1 MTVWL
6 RALDDGQ
13 RAAVDEAN
21 LHMAAAGFGRL
32 HASRL
37 PAPSF
42 SLHQLLGKATFLTLL
57 IHLHALCL
65 LVAWA
70 AVNSIHRVEVRFVCE
85 ATAQGWNVGLGR
97 EKCLHD
103 TNLIRWLRAR
113 HRVPRSFT
121 YIHHSFH
128 VCVEQRC

>member
-1 MTVWL
+1 MT
-6 RALDDGQ
+6 DGGLQ
-13 RAAVDEAN
+13 W
-21 LHMAAAGFGRL
+21 MRL
-32 HASRL
+32 TFTRSL
-37 PAPSF
+37 PASEA
-42 SLHQLLGKATFLTLL
+42 SMLRVCRRRVSTLHQLLGKATFLTLL

-70 AVNSIHRVEVRFVCE
+70 AVNCIHRVEVRFVCE

-128 VCVEQRC
+128 FCVEQRC

>member
-1 MTVWL
+1 MTDSGLQW
-6 RALDDGQ
+6 
-13 RAAVDEAN
+13 
-21 LHMAAAGFGRL
+21 MRL
-32 HASRL
+32 TFTWPL
-37 PAPSF
+37 PAPCVASAGAEF
-42 SLHQLLGKATFLTLL
+42 LTLHQLLGKATFLTLL

-128 VCVEQRC
+128 FCVEQRC

>member
-42 SLHQLLGKATFLTLL
+42 SHCTSYSVKRLF
-57 IHLHALCL
+57 
-65 LVAWA
+65 
-70 AVNSIHRVEVRFVCE
+70 
-85 ATAQGWNVGLGR
+85 
-97 EKCLHD
+97 
-103 TNLIRWLRAR
+103 
-113 HRVPRSFT
+113 
-121 YIHHSFH
+121 
-128 VCVEQRC
+128 